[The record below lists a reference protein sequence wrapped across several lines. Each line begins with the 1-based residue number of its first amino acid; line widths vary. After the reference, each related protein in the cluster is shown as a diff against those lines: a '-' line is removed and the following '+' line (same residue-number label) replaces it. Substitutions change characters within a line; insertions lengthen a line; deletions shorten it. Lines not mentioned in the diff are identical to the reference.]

1 MIDFVLASTSPARRK
16 LLSEAGIKFRDLAP
30 GVDEDQMVEELAPQ
44 TPSELTE
51 LLARAKAEAIA
62 TTETTALVLGCDSA
76 LFFEGQTLGK
86 PLASSVAIER
96 WKAMRGKSGSL
107 FSGHHLID
115 VQNNRAVSL
124 VTSTE
129 VFFADLSDQEI
140 ETYVATNEPLQVAGG
155 FTIDGLGGAFV
166 ERINGDYH
174 TVVGLSLVGLRKM
187 MRELGLDYQSLWR
200 YRIRIIDFFVG

>member
-1 MIDFVLASTSPARRK
+1 VIDFVLASTSPARKK
-16 LLSEAGIKFRDLAP
+16 LLSEAGIQFRDLAP

-200 YRIRIIDFFVG
+200 

>member
-1 MIDFVLASTSPARRK
+1 MIDFVLASTSPARKK

-44 TPSELTE
+44 TPNELTE
-51 LLARAKAEAIA
+51 LLAKAKAQAIA
-62 TTETTALVLGCDSA
+62 AKETTALILGCDSA
-76 LFFEGQTLGK
+76 LFFEGQILGK
-86 PLASSVAIER
+86 PLESGVAIER
-96 WKAMRGKSGSL
+96 WKSMRGKSGWL
-107 FSGHHLID
+107 YSGHHLID
-115 VQNNRAVSL
+115 AQNNQAISL

-129 VFFADLSDQEI
+129 VFFADLSDREI
-140 ETYVATNEPLQVAGG
+140 EIYVATKEPLQVAGG

-187 MRELGLDYQSLWR
+187 MGELGLDYQSLWR
-200 YRIRIIDFFVG
+200 

>member
-1 MIDFVLASTSPARRK
+1 MIDFVLASTSPARKK

-44 TPSELTE
+44 TPSELTG
-51 LLARAKAEAIA
+51 LLAKAKAEAIA
-62 TTETTALVLGCDSA
+62 AAETTSLILGCDSA
-76 LFFEGQTLGK
+76 LFFEGQILGK
-86 PLASSVAIER
+86 PLESSVAIER
-96 WKAMRGKSGSL
+96 WKSMRGKSGWL
-107 FSGHHLID
+107 YSGHHLID
-115 VQNNRAVSL
+115 AQNSQAISL

-129 VFFADLSDQEI
+129 VFFADLSDREI
-140 ETYVATNEPLQVAGG
+140 EIYVATEEPLQVAGA

-187 MRELGLDYQSLWR
+187 MVELGLDYQSLWR
-200 YRIRIIDFFVG
+200 